1 MGYGAK
7 SLDDY
12 QYEVGKWAE
21 KNFKREGRVY
31 EAIDPFYGVVEEV
44 GELSRAILKGKQNIR
59 SYAEFANT
67 DIDTVKDAIKEKEAK
82 VQAKIKDAIGDIM
95 IYLLDYCYRNKLDL
109 QDILRDTWE
118 EVGSRDWIKY
128 PKNGKTE

>member
-1 MGYGAK
+1 MGYGTK

-12 QYEVGKWAE
+12 QHEVGTWAK
-21 KNFKREGRVY
+21 KNFDREDRVY

-44 GELSRAILKGKQNIR
+44 GEMSRAILKGKQNIR
-59 SYAEFANT
+59 SYAKLANT
-67 DIDTVKDAIKEKEAK
+67 DIGLEDDPIKAKELK
-82 VQAKIKDAIGDIM
+82 IQAKIKDSIGDIM

-118 EVGSRDWIKY
+118 EVGSRDWILY